1 MAIVTGIPACYVVCT
16 LASRRHAVVAR
27 SAGAQNLRMI
37 NGVRRHPDI
46 GIMAILAD
54 VAGLNMGW
62 CLAGCVSAIV
72 AGDAIGSNI
81 RMVEVG
87 RQPTDR

>member
-1 MAIVTGIPACYVVCT
+1 
-16 LASRRHAVVAR
+16 
-27 SAGAQNLRMI
+27 MI

-72 AGDAIGSNI
+72 AGDAIGLA
-81 RMVEVG
+81 VEQIEPTLG
-87 RQPTDR
+87 R